1 MSFKYYQ
8 SQYHALHSPAAMVMS
23 GYLSLAN
30 QAIPNLGMA
39 TEAKWCLPKQWSPQK
54 VSVKDNRE
62 GFLS

>member
-39 TEAKWCLPKQWSPQK
+39 TEAKWCLSKQ
-54 VSVKDNRE
+54 
-62 GFLS
+62 